1 LFNPVVNGVLGCIL
15 LDLQGA
21 MQRAAGGCG
30 YALEVVGV
38 VAQHYAK
45 ILTFNCCHFVLL
57 FCLLESPAA
66 DIARRRD

>member
-1 LFNPVVNGVLGCIL
+1 
-15 LDLQGA
+15 
-21 MQRAAGGCG
+21 
-30 YALEVVGV
+30 VVGV
-38 VAQHYAK
+38 VTKHYAK